1 VLPNKIK
8 ILPESLTNRIAAG
21 EVVERPASVIKEL
34 VENSLDAGSTEI
46 TVIIKEGGTN
56 LIQVVDNGTGLSRD
70 DALLAFQRHT
80 TSKIASDED
89 LENIRTFGFRGEA
102 LSSIAS
108 VARVEVKTAQ
118 ADAPENTLLRLEGG
132 VVTDIQDVGTPPGTS
147 IAVKNLFFNTPARR
161 KFLRSVISEYRQIL
175 ETMKRFFLAAPQ
187 VAFQFINEGEIIY
200 ELKPA
205 SLERRIAAVFG
216 DRFQEHL
223 IKVADRTELLEISG
237 FVGDWD
243 LFRKSRGQ
251 QFLFLNNR
259 FIIDRSLNHAITAAF
274 GPTLPHGEFPFYS
287 IFLAIEPNHMDVNV
301 HPTKMEVKFAE
312 ERLIYSLLR
321 TTVARAMNSDVIIPH
336 TGKNADTSGLTAP
349 DFPDPQTEL
358 NFQPSGFEFTT
369 PPAPAASPTPE
380 DFIRREWAAR
390 LIPPA
395 PQRPPEIQ
403 PQSPAPGMPDPRPAR
418 PLVWQ
423 LHQKYIVTQI
433 KSGLIIVDQHVAHE
447 RILFERAMSDFEKKA
462 PDSQQLLFPEVIEL
476 APEDHSYFLE
486 ILPFLERIGYTIKTF
501 SGRSFSIEAVPAG
514 VKHAGDEKVL
524 LEILD
529 EYKKSRG
536 EQYDIR
542 EKVATSFSCKTAI
555 KAGEKLMPEEM
566 LSLIE
571 QLFKTKTPYFCP
583 HGRPVIINIS
593 LEELDRRFGRIK

>member
-1 VLPNKIK
+1 MTAAKKIK
-8 ILPESLTNRIAAG
+8 VLPESLTNRIAAG
-21 EVVERPASVIKEL
+21 EVVERPASVVKEL
-34 VENSLDAGSTEI
+34 VENSLDAGSSEI

-56 LIQVVDNGTGLSRD
+56 LIQVVDNGSGISRD

-80 TSKIASDED
+80 TSKIATDAD
-89 LENIRTFGFRGEA
+89 LEQIRTFGFRGEA

-118 ADAPENTLLRLEGG
+118 PESEVNTLLYLEGG

-161 KFLRSVISEYRQIL
+161 KFLRSITSEYRQIL
-175 ETMKRFFLAAPQ
+175 QTMKRFFLAAPQ
-187 VAFQFINEGEIIY
+187 TAFTLVNEGEIIY
-200 ELKPA
+200 ELKST
-205 SLERRIAAVFG
+205 SLERRIIEVFG
-216 DRFQEHL
+216 NRFKDHL
-223 IKVADRTELLEISG
+223 IEVSDKTDLVKITG

-251 QFLFLNNR
+251 QFLYLNDR
-259 FIIDRSLNHAITAAF
+259 YIVDRSLNHAITAAY
-274 GPTLPHGEFPFYS
+274 GPTLPHGEFPFYA
-287 IFLAIEPNHMDVNV
+287 IFLDIEPGHVDVNV

-321 TTVARAMNSDVIIPH
+321 TAVARTLNSDVIIPQAQ
-336 TGKNADTSGLTAP
+336 NTSESAL
-349 DFPDPQTEL
+349 PQAQSEL
-358 NFQPSGFEFTT
+358 NFQPAGVQFSDPGTV
-369 PPAPAASPTPE
+369 PASSDKA

-390 LIPPA
+390 VITVSPESSGAELARKSGTTPA
-395 PQRPPEIQ
+395 AAPESRTERPF
-403 PQSPAPGMPDPRPAR
+403 
-418 PLVWQ
+418 VWQ
-423 LHQKYIVTQI
+423 LHQKYILTQI
-433 KSGLIIVDQHVAHE
+433 KSGLIIIDQHVAHE
-447 RILFERAMSDFEKKA
+447 RILFERAMSDFEKKNPA
-462 PDSQQLLFPEVIEL
+462 SQQLLFPEVIEMS
-476 APEDHSYFLE
+476 PEEHSFFRE
-486 ILPFLERIGYTIKTF
+486 ILPFLEKIGYTVKTF

-529 EYKKSRG
+529 EYKKNRG

-555 KAGEKLMPEEM
+555 KAGERLTQEEM
-566 LSLIE
+566 LALID
-571 QLFKTKTPYFCP
+571 QLFETKTPYFCP